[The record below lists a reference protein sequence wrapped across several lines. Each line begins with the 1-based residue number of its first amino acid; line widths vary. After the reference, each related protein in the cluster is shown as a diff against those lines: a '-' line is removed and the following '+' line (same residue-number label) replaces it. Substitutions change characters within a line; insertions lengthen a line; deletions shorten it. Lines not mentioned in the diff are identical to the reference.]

1 MLFVLATLPICT
13 YAQGEKKDS
22 VPVDVQEI
30 MDTIEVQ
37 TVDVA
42 ELQKKII
49 ELQKKIDVLTES
61 ENALKGKQYDN
72 EQKIIEQEALIKRL
86 ENHLLFAD
94 TIIARLSNDCLLK
107 KYDPKNVSDALAHF
121 EAMYSNDLKSEL
133 SSLKIL
139 LMNYRR
145 YSQELEA
152 IFQEAQNDRALGN
165 PFTGQKHALTYI
177 DKIKATSYY
186 REVYDANWTI
196 PYLNSVIDESIKMIK
211 SFDPKRSN
219 GLHLIEL
226 MK

>member
-22 VPVDVQEI
+22 VPVDAQEI

-42 ELQKKII
+42 ELQKQII

-72 EQKIIEQEALIKRL
+72 EQKIIEQEAFIKRL
-86 ENHLLFAD
+86 ENRLLFAD

-139 LMNYRR
+139 LMNYER

-186 REVYDANWTI
+186 RDVYDANWTI

-211 SFDPKRSN
+211 SFDPKRAN